1 MPIVTVQQSPGR
13 TKEQRELLVKRI
25 TEAFSEAY
33 GTNPEAVTIFLQDF
47 DDEHWAKG
55 GKLHSERY

>member
-33 GTNPEAVTIFLQDF
+33 GTSPEAVTIFLNESSSDRFSQR
-47 DDEHWAKG
+47 G
-55 GKLHSERY
+55 GYSA

>member
-1 MPIVTVQQSPGR
+1 MPVVTIQQSPGR

-25 TEAFSEAY
+25 TEAFIEAY
-33 GTNPEAVTIFLQDF
+33 GTSPDAVTIFLQNF

-55 GKLHSERY
+55 GQLHVNRS